1 MSENRSLLA
10 LSFIAIFL
18 FFCFSHR
25 SSAQLWVSH
34 PTPVFFSSS
43 IDFVHKNLIFFYLG
57 FEYFLLDLLEHR
69 GGDFVKSGFS
79 EEKILVGFGW
89 IEGKTRTLQIAK
101 RGSLGEKMW
110 ILQKVLIWSRK
121 KIKEKHFLQLQV
133 IQLFPLPLEKVRR
146 RF

>member
-1 MSENRSLLA
+1 MGLIIDFH
-10 LSFIAIFL
+10 SFPMTHIWYRATI
-18 FFCFSHR
+18 H
-25 SSAQLWVSH
+25 LWVSH

-101 RGSLGEKMW
+101 RGSLGG
-110 ILQKVLIWSRK
+110 RK
-121 KIKEKHFLQLQV
+121 CGSCKRCCWFDRERKRETFFSASGDSTFSSGIGEG
-133 IQLFPLPLEKVRR
+133 LEEA
-146 RF
+146 